1 VTTNASTDGRV
12 TAASSRKQF
21 PIDLHIGAE
30 GIGIMT
36 SMLQLGKAEGW
47 LDTFGHGKRTKY
59 LEEKLPDWFNEE
71 HQGFLSEYKP
81 ITPRV
86 LMEKIKKAENY
97 AKQHYFSPGVH
108 ALDETGAL
116 NESSFPLWVT
126 LWGEYF
132 DASNSRAPKNATE
145 RQRRDKRRSTYQS
158 MIGTQPPLIG
168 DHLRTEVT
176 RSSYPSHLSIRG
188 IGDGTEYSSSTS
200 AAAVGDNVAATID
213 SQATA
218 HAATITST
226 STRRKSRSPVPVYNR
241 QGSNIGDSGADG
253 FQQMIGNL
261 LQVIQQPP
269 IQQQPTRSVST
280 QIEDYMRAST
290 LLENARRTNDENG
303 IRIATLLLRT
313 VEHDIQQSA
322 PANSSDQSVSHLE

>member
-1 VTTNASTDGRV
+1 
-12 TAASSRKQF
+12 
-21 PIDLHIGAE
+21 
-30 GIGIMT
+30 
-36 SMLQLGKAEGW
+36 
-47 LDTFGHGKRTKY
+47 
-59 LEEKLPDWFNEE
+59 
-71 HQGFLSEYKP
+71 
-81 ITPRV
+81 
-86 LMEKIKKAENY
+86 
-97 AKQHYFSPGVH
+97 
-108 ALDETGAL
+108 
-116 NESSFPLWVT
+116 
-126 LWGEYF
+126 
-132 DASNSRAPKNATE
+132 
-145 RQRRDKRRSTYQS
+145 

-200 AAAVGDNVAATID
+200 AAAIGDNVAATID

-241 QGSNIGDSGADG
+241 QGSNIGDSGVDG